1 MLKLLSGISL
11 TLCMFA
17 MVDETPREPSVMVE
31 CCGRLRHGIVAIG
44 GETTGTTITFNH
56 VVWELKLPNDA
67 AREFAKEHHK
77 DRVIVTGR
85 LRKISG
91 TEVKDRWIIDV
102 RTLSKSDASEDE
114 EGTRL
119 TIQGTLRTADPR
131 QSATTKMTID
141 SDGQVWPIDPSSDAK
156 LRGKAESLIGRPVL
170 LTGSLERVIEDDAEV
185 ESEAPLVVRLKTLR
199 QSLNVPIQGQNN

>member
-1 MLKLLSGISL
+1 MWNLLSGISL

-17 MVDETPREPSVMVE
+17 MADDPPSEPSVTVE

-44 GETTGTTITFNH
+44 GETTGTTITFNRT
-56 VVWELKLPNDA
+56 VWELRLPDDA

-77 DRVIVTGR
+77 EPVTVTGR

-102 RTLSKSDASEDE
+102 KTLSKRDITKDE

-119 TIQGTLRTADPR
+119 TIQGTLRTSDLR
-131 QSATTKMTID
+131 QGDSPEMTID
-141 SDGQVWPIDPSSDAK
+141 AEGQVWPIDLSSDDK
-156 LRGKAESLIGRPVL
+156 LRDKAESLIGRPVL
-170 LTGSLERVIEDDAEV
+170 LTGSLNNVTKEGAEDEFSV
-185 ESEAPLVVRLKTLR
+185 PLVVRIKTLK
-199 QSLNVPIQGQNN
+199 QSVDVPVRGHE